1 MNIKHLKSFVI
12 VAKNGSISKA
22 AALTNYSLSAVHDHL
37 KALENELN
45 VKLYERTT
53 YGILLTEKGRQFL
66 PYAESILNT
75 YDEAMEEFDVTKQS
89 LRLSASETGDF
100 LIMKSLINRY
110 IKKYPNVDVEY
121 TKSTTDISIE
131 KLTLERCDLS
141 VICEP
146 SFTTSKAKCSYLCD
160 LPLVFVASPK
170 HPSVI
175 HGLKAARPFN
185 TLFST
190 MALPV
195 IDDLLKTAGL
205 CYSDFFS
212 ATRNIGDLYTI
223 KDLACSGQ
231 GIAILPETLVGEDLD
246 SGKLKRIPELNHY
259 FASKIFILTPLS
271 HTAISAP
278 VRNFIDLAYEF
289 LNPKKISQKEKS
301 KK

>member
-110 IKKYPNVDVEY
+110 IKKV
-121 TKSTTDISIE
+121 
-131 KLTLERCDLS
+131 
-141 VICEP
+141 
-146 SFTTSKAKCSYLCD
+146 
-160 LPLVFVASPK
+160 
-170 HPSVI
+170 
-175 HGLKAARPFN
+175 
-185 TLFST
+185 
-190 MALPV
+190 
-195 IDDLLKTAGL
+195 
-205 CYSDFFS
+205 SDF
-212 ATRNIGDLYTI
+212 N
-223 KDLACSGQ
+223 
-231 GIAILPETLVGEDLD
+231 
-246 SGKLKRIPELNHY
+246 
-259 FASKIFILTPLS
+259 
-271 HTAISAP
+271 
-278 VRNFIDLAYEF
+278 
-289 LNPKKISQKEKS
+289 
-301 KK
+301 